1 MLLEEQ
7 DSVAESL
14 GDHDADVL
22 MGRVAAASR
31 TIAYLSD
38 ETWRH
43 IDRDLAD
50 ELSVEIDVAG
60 LSLVDNELVIVGD
73 PSADPLLVLRGS
85 YGYAFGFTPSKTIIA
100 AFGRTAE

>member
-73 PSADPLLVLRGS
+73 PSADPLLVLPRQLRLCVRV
-85 YGYAFGFTPSKTIIA
+85 YPSKTIIA